1 MFQNLNA
8 DFLMNS
14 KSTVKI
20 GFSINQ
26 YSASKSP
33 FPVPYLL
40 ASKWTTTTKH
50 LNKMEEKEIKVA
62 SILYLNIHWERIM
75 FSCTVA
81 GVYCV
86 YEQVDIKMKDSP
98 DQCL

>member
-1 MFQNLNA
+1 
-8 DFLMNS
+8 
-14 KSTVKI
+14 
-20 GFSINQ
+20 
-26 YSASKSP
+26 
-33 FPVPYLL
+33 
-40 ASKWTTTTKH
+40 
-50 LNKMEEKEIKVA
+50 MEEKEIKVA